1 MSRQTDP
8 NFGRD
13 MNSRD
18 RSLTSLLDE
27 YAEEL
32 RAGQPS
38 AELNSRMEESI
49 TAWAEEHR
57 SRDVF
62 RRPWLWVAAAASI
75 AVITGGIALLALGQR
90 GRDPQTAPS
99 LASASQQFPVVPTSG
114 AVSTLANGGQVS
126 LYPAEGAVF
135 RVKANLTSA
144 TMRTGQD
151 KTGSEEGDRQYWV
164 DVRIS
169 NDGTMRIMQVLPAER
184 GRVVPYE

>member
-1 MSRQTDP
+1 MSRQTD
-8 NFGRD
+8 NNVGGV
-13 MNSRD
+13 MNACD

-27 YAEEL
+27 YAENL
-32 RAGQPS
+32 RAGRAS
-38 AELNSRMEESI
+38 AELDSRMEQSI
-49 TAWAEEHR
+49 AAWAEEHR
-57 SRDVF
+57 SRDPF

-90 GRDPQTAPS
+90 GEDPQSAPS
-99 LASASQQFPVVPTSG
+99 FASSNQQFPVVPASAA

-144 TMRTGQD
+144 TMRTSGQ
-151 KTGSEEGDRQYWV
+151 EEGERQYWV

-184 GRVVPYE
+184 SRVVPYE

>member
-1 MSRQTDP
+1 MSREIDH
-8 NFGRD
+8 D
-13 MNSRD
+13 MTPRD
-18 RSLTSLLDE
+18 RNLIGVLDD

-32 RAGQPS
+32 RTQRPS
-38 AELNSRMEESI
+38 VALDSRMEESI
-49 TAWAEEHR
+49 AAWGEEHR
-57 SRDVF
+57 SHDVLH
-62 RRPWLWVAAAASI
+62 RPWLWVAAAASI

-90 GRDPQTAPS
+90 AADPDSAPS
-99 LASASQQFPVVPTSG
+99 IASNQQFPVVPAPA

-144 TMRTGQD
+144 TMRTGQ
-151 KTGSEEGDRQYWV
+151 EEGERQYWV

-184 GRVVPYE
+184 SRVVPYE

>member
-1 MSRQTDP
+1 MSRQSDH
-8 NFGRD
+8 NDGRD
-13 MNSRD
+13 MNSQD
-18 RSLTSLLDE
+18 RSLIVLLDE

-32 RAGQPS
+32 RADRPS
-38 AELNSRMEESI
+38 AELNKRMEESI
-49 TAWAEEHR
+49 TAWAAERR
-57 SRDVF
+57 SQDVL
-62 RRPWLWVAAAASI
+62 RRPWVWVAAAASI

-90 GRDPQTAPS
+90 VDGVDKA
-99 LASASQQFPVVPTSG
+99 LASTQQFPVVPAPA

-144 TMRTGQD
+144 TMRTGQ
-151 KTGSEEGDRQYWV
+151 EEGERQYWV

-184 GRVVPYE
+184 SRVVPYE

>member
-1 MSRQTDP
+1 
-8 NFGRD
+8 

-18 RSLTSLLDE
+18 RSLIVLLDE
-27 YAEEL
+27 YAERL
-32 RAGQPS
+32 RADRPS
-38 AELNSRMEESI
+38 AELNKRMEESI
-49 TAWAEEHR
+49 TAWAEERR
-57 SRDVF
+57 SQDVL
-62 RRPWLWVAAAASI
+62 RRPWVWVAAAASI

-90 GRDPQTAPS
+90 VDDVDKA
-99 LASASQQFPVVPTSG
+99 LASTQQFPVVPAPA

-144 TMRTGQD
+144 TMRTGQ
-151 KTGSEEGDRQYWV
+151 EEGERQYWV

>member
-1 MSRQTDP
+1 MSRQTD
-8 NFGRD
+8 N
-13 MNSRD
+13 NARD

-32 RAGQPS
+32 RAGRAS
-38 AELNSRMEESI
+38 AELDSRMEQSI
-49 TAWAEEHR
+49 AAWAEEHR
-57 SRDVF
+57 SHNPL

-90 GRDPQTAPS
+90 AEDPESAPS
-99 LASASQQFPVVPTSG
+99 FASNQQQFPVVPASAA

-144 TMRTGQD
+144 TMRTGQ
-151 KTGSEEGDRQYWV
+151 EEGQEEGERQYWV
-164 DVRIS
+164 DVRIA

-184 GRVVPYE
+184 SRVVPLE

>member
-1 MSRQTDP
+1 MSRET
-8 NFGRD
+8 GRD
-13 MNSRD
+13 MNSPD

-32 RAGQPS
+32 RAGRPS
-38 AELNSRMEESI
+38 AALDRRMEQSI
-49 TAWAEEHR
+49 LAWAEEHR
-57 SRDVF
+57 SRDVL

-90 GRDPQTAPS
+90 SGALDSTPS
-99 LASASQQFPVVPTSG
+99 LASSTPQFPVVPVS

-135 RVKANLTSA
+135 RVKANLASA
-144 TMRTGQD
+144 TMPAGQD
-151 KTGSEEGDRQYWV
+151 EEEGERQYWV

-184 GRVVPYE
+184 GRVIPYE

>member
-1 MSRQTDP
+1 MSRTSDSLI
-8 NFGRD
+8 GRA
-13 MNSRD
+13 MNSSD
-18 RSLTSLLDE
+18 RSLTRLLDD
-27 YAEEL
+27 YAENL
-32 RAGQPS
+32 RAERLS
-38 AELNSRMEESI
+38 AALDSRMEQSI
-49 TAWAEEHR
+49 AAWAEEHR
-57 SRDVF
+57 SHDPL

-90 GRDPQTAPS
+90 AAQPESSTYA
-99 LASASQQFPVVPTSG
+99 ASDQQFPVVPVTA

-135 RVKANLTSA
+135 RVKANLASA
-144 TMRTGQD
+144 TLRTGQEN
-151 KTGSEEGDRQYWV
+151 TGDEEGERQYWV

>member
-1 MSRQTDP
+1 MSREID
-8 NFGRD
+8 RD
-13 MNSRD
+13 MNPRD

-32 RAGQPS
+32 RAGRPS
-38 AELNSRMEESI
+38 AALDRRMEESI
-49 TAWAEEHR
+49 LAWAKEHR
-57 SRDVF
+57 SRDVL

-75 AVITGGIALLALGQR
+75 AVITGGVALLALGQR
-90 GRDPQTAPS
+90 SEAPDPT
-99 LASASQQFPVVPTSG
+99 LAATPQFPVVPVS

-135 RVKANLTSA
+135 RVKANLASA
-144 TMRTGQD
+144 TMQTGQED
-151 KTGSEEGDRQYWV
+151 EGERQYWV

-184 GRVVPYE
+184 GRVLPYE